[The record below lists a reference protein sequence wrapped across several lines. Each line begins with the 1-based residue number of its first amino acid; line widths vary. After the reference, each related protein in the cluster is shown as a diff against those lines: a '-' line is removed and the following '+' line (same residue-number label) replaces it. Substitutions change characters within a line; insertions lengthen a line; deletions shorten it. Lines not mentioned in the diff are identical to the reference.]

1 MTPIERHTL
10 NGFALTTPALTLVTR
25 TARLELHRASE
36 HTDMDAL
43 LEVFNSN
50 PQWIA
55 ATNDHAGQTRYDR
68 SDVEMFLWQ
77 ATMREDGACLE
88 ARVAGQQW
96 PLGVVAWI
104 APHPRDRCPWIGCIV
119 LRADH
124 QRRGLGS
131 EVLRAVERL
140 LASAGWERVRASP
153 PLAQP
158 SAQAFLESLGYT
170 PIEERLDQDK
180 RRCIVM
186 EKWLIA

>member
-1 MTPIERHTL
+1 M
-10 NGFALTTPALTLVTR
+10 TTPDPTLVTR

-36 HTDMDAL
+36 HTDSAAL

-55 ATNDHAGQTRYDR
+55 ATNDFAGQTSCDR

-77 ATMREDGACLE
+77 ATMRENGACLE
-88 ARVAGQQW
+88 ARVAGQKG
-96 PLGVVAWI
+96 LVGVVAWI
-104 APHPRDRCPWIGCIV
+104 TLHPRDRCPWIGCIV
-119 LRADH
+119 LHADH

-131 EVLRAVERL
+131 EVLRAVEQL
-140 LASAGWERVRASP
+140 LAAAGWERVLASP

-158 SAQAFLESLGYT
+158 SAQAFLQSVGYT

-180 RRCIVM
+180 RRCMVM
-186 EKWLIA
+186 EKSLIR

>member
-1 MTPIERHTL
+1 M
-10 NGFALTTPALTLVTR
+10 TTPAPTIVTR

-36 HTDMDAL
+36 QTDIDAL

-55 ATNDHAGQTRYDR
+55 ATNDLAGPTNCDR

-88 ARVAGQQW
+88 VRVAEQEA
-96 PLGVVAWI
+96 PVGVVAWI
-104 APHPRDRCPWIGCIV
+104 SPHPRDRCPWIGCIV
-119 LRADH
+119 LHADH

-131 EVLRAVERL
+131 EVLRAVEQL
-140 LASAGWERVRASP
+140 LAAAGWERVRASP
-153 PLAQP
+153 PLVQP
-158 SAQAFLESLGYT
+158 SAQAFLQSHGYI

-180 RRCIVM
+180 RRCMVM
-186 EKWLIA
+186 EKSLTAKMSV